1 MGKRYNRSLKKL
13 RIKFGQWYV
22 PLWLKGVLA
31 TFFIFFLPFV
41 YLSYT
46 SISENVRDEKE
57 SLYQNFYL
65 RAQAFSLE
73 IRAFLKDRVD
83 LQSDN
88 RNLVMRATFGN
99 SYDIPVP
106 DAVRLNIQA
115 WLAESQGPAALVE
128 FYIEPEKN
136 RPWLIYLEK
145 KYGRRFFIFEAAFL
159 SQLLDVSHNIGADDR
174 IFMYNVHE
182 SPFLSNTIEAEYQ
195 VPADW
200 QSAIHKLFWQRDV
213 NGIQEI
219 NLQDQS
225 FIIARYRLKEL
236 PLVIYLAR
244 PYQIA
249 MSTVEATGRRLL
261 IIYTVVGL
269 IVFLLMMFVFRDQ
282 VRTLRHLQAFIAGTI
297 APIRA
302 KRVFLTRD
310 ERSDVLGEIINIR
323 ETEKRARSDR
333 DRAEMRTKAK
343 GDFLASMSHEIRNPL
358 NAILGISDLLRER
371 ASDAETKSYLQMIRD
386 SGDSLLQI
394 INDILDISKIENDR
408 LSLESI
414 PFDLQKLI
422 SDIQFFYRA
431 KAEERHNV
439 ITTSFNGQVGAL
451 VLGDPTRVRQIVTNL
466 VSNALKFTE
475 KGSLHVRLH
484 RQKDSEFVHIFVHDT
499 GIGISPENIS
509 RLFEA
514 YEQAES
520 STTRKYGGTGLGLNI
535 TLKLTTLMG
544 GTVRCRSRVGRGTTF
559 CCTLRLPVSVAS
571 VSTEKVVQV
580 TNAVDLSKLRILVAE
595 DNEINQILM
604 TENLSA
610 VVAEVVIAENGS
622 EAVER
627 AAKGKWDLIFMDMI
641 MPELD
646 GLEATRTIR
655 QFEKTHNL
663 PRVPIV
669 ALSGNAMT
677 EDVAAAHEAGCDA
690 HLAKPVRKEQLI
702 ATLMQFCLAKI
713 HAGSGI

>member
-1 MGKRYNRSLKKL
+1 MGKKYLRFLTKV
-13 RIKFGQWYV
+13 RIKLGRQYV

-65 RAQAFSLE
+65 RAHAFSLE
-73 IRAFLKDRVD
+73 IRAFLKDKVD

-88 RNLVMRATFGN
+88 RNLVSRGN
-99 SYDIPVP
+99 FNTGYEIPVP
-106 DAVRLNIQA
+106 EAVRLNILA
-115 WLAESQGPAALVE
+115 WLAETGGAAALIE
-128 FYIEPEKN
+128 FYTDSEKA
-136 RPWLIYLEK
+136 RPRLVYLEK
-145 KYGRRFFIFEAAFL
+145 KHGRRFFIFEAAFL
-159 SQLLDVSHNIGADDR
+159 SQLLDISQNIGADDR

-182 SPFLSNTIEAEYQ
+182 APFLSNSIEAEYQ

-200 QSAIHKLFWQRDV
+200 QAAIHKLFWQRDV

-219 NLQDQS
+219 NLQDQP

-244 PYQIA
+244 PYSIA
-249 MSTVEATGRRLL
+249 MSTVESTARRL
-261 IIYTVVGL
+261 IVIYAVVGL

-282 VRTLRHLQAFIAGTI
+282 VRTLNHLRAFIAGSI

-302 KRVFLTRD
+302 KRVFITRD
-310 ERSDVLGEIINIR
+310 ERSHVLGEIINIR
-323 ETEKRARSDR
+323 ETEKRARLER
-333 DRAEMRTKAK
+333 DYAEKRTKAK

-371 ASDAETKSYLQMIRD
+371 TSDTEMKSYLQIIRN

-414 PFDLQKLI
+414 SFDIKKLVE
-422 SDIQFFYRA
+422 DIQFFYAA
-431 KAEERHNV
+431 KAEERQNTIRISV
-439 ITTSFNGQVGAL
+439 SDRVGKA
-451 VLGDPTRVRQIVTNL
+451 VVGDPTRVRQIITNL

-475 KGSLHVRLH
+475 KGTVFIRVQRALGVVR
-484 RQKDSEFVHIFVHDT
+484 IYVHDT
-499 GIGISPENIS
+499 GIGISKGSIN

-535 TLKLTTLMG
+535 TLKLSTLMQG
-544 GTVRCRSRVGRGTTF
+544 SVRCRSRLGYGTTF
-559 CCTLRLPVSVAS
+559 CCALTLPVAAEIQTSERKIA
-571 VSTEKVVQV
+571 TEIHSAEIK
-580 TNAVDLSKLRILVAE
+580 KLRVLVAE
-595 DNEINQILM
+595 DDEINQMLM
-604 TENLSA
+604 TENLRS
-610 VVAEVVIAENGS
+610 EVGELQIAGNGI
-622 EAVER
+622 EAV
-627 AAKGKWDLIFMDMI
+627 AHATSQDWDLIFMDMI
-641 MPELD
+641 MPEMD
-646 GLEATRTIR
+646 GLTAAQNIR
-655 QFEKTHNL
+655 LHEKTHGL
-663 PRVPIV
+663 APVAIV
-669 ALSGNAMT
+669 ALSGNAMA
-677 EDVAAAHEAGCDA
+677 EDVAAALAAGCNA

-702 ATLMQFCLAKI
+702 AALTQFCLSETRA
-713 HAGSGI
+713 AL